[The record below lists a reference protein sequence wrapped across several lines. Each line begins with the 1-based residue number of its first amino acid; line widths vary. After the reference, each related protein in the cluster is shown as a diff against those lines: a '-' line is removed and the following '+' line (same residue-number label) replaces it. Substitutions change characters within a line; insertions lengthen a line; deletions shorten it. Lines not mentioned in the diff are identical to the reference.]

1 MKLKWIYTARDTGER
16 LVQKALS
23 PVEGQEDFR
32 FCIFP
37 RDDRQKIY
45 GFGGAFTDTAAM
57 ALFQMEKPIREKAM
71 AAYFSPES
79 GLGYNMGRV
88 PIGCCDF
95 PASPIPMRKYRKTK
109 SFPIT
114 R

>member
-57 ALFQMEKPIREKAM
+57 ALFSDGEAHQGK
-71 AAYFSPES
+71 
-79 GLGYNMGRV
+79 GN
-88 PIGCCDF
+88 GCLF
-95 PASPIPMRKYRKTK
+95 QP
-109 SFPIT
+109 
-114 R
+114 